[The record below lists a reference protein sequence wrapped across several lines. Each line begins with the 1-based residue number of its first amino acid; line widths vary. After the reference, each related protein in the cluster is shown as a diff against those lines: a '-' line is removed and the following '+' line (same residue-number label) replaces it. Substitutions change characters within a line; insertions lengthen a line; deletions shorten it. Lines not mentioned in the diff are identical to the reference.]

1 MRTVNET
8 KMEILAALEHGPLN
22 HFTIAEQIDQAP
34 FHIRGWL
41 RHLKR
46 ERLVREL
53 LDGNGHRW
61 EITDRG
67 RELVAGDRQIRWE
80 VGS

>member
-1 MRTVNET
+1 MRTAEET
-8 KMEILAALEHGPLN
+8 KMEILGALEHGALN

-41 RHLKR
+41 RMLKR

-53 LDGNGHRW
+53 LDEHGHRW
-61 EITDRG
+61 ELTDRG
-67 RELVAGDRQIRWE
+67 HQLLAGDRQIRM
-80 VGS
+80 GM